1 MNPKVTNLTEQN
13 NILTFTLSG
22 LNVSLAN
29 AVRRTILS
37 DIHTVVFRTSPY
49 EENDAIIISNTS
61 RLHNEGIKQ
70 RLSCIPIHIT
80 DLNMPL
86 ENYIMEVNVENITDT
101 TIYVTT
107 KDFKIKD
114 VTTDKY
120 LTETDTRDIFPPNDF
135 GDYIDSVSYTH
146 LTLPTKRIV

>member
-22 LNVSLAN
+22 LNVSLNN

-70 RLSCIPIHIT
+70 RLS
-80 DLNMPL
+80 
-86 ENYIMEVNVENITDT
+86 YIFRFILQ
-101 TIYVTT
+101 I
-107 KDFKIKD
+107 
-114 VTTDKY
+114 
-120 LTETDTRDIFPPNDF
+120 
-135 GDYIDSVSYTH
+135 
-146 LTLPTKRIV
+146 

>member
-37 DIHTVVFRTSPY
+37 DIPTVVFRTSPF

-61 RLHNEGIKQ
+61 RDRK
-70 RLSCIPIHIT
+70 
-80 DLNMPL
+80 
-86 ENYIMEVNVENITDT
+86 
-101 TIYVTT
+101 
-107 KDFKIKD
+107 
-114 VTTDKY
+114 
-120 LTETDTRDIFPPNDF
+120 
-135 GDYIDSVSYTH
+135 SV
-146 LTLPTKRIV
+146 V